1 MITTLR
7 IVAIVVRDQDEALGF
22 YTEKLGFEKR
32 SDDMFGPGMRWLTI
46 APKEQKE
53 IEIALLLPHPAMHG
67 EEGAQKLMEQVGKN
81 PTWSYGVDDCR
92 KTYEELLEKGV
103 KFSSPPT
110 EQFYGTEAVFE
121 DLYGNSI
128 SMVEPSPAMIER
140 MQGK

>member
-1 MITTLR
+1 MGRVCAGSPSL
-7 IVAIVVRDQDEALGF
+7 L
-22 YTEKLGFEKR
+22 
-32 SDDMFGPGMRWLTI
+32 
-46 APKEQKE
+46 KEQKE
-53 IEIALLLPHPAMHG
+53 IEIALLLPHLAMHG

-81 PTWSYGVDDCR
+81 PTWSYRVDDCR

-103 KFSSPPT
+103 KFSNPPT

-128 SMVEPSPAMIER
+128 SIVELSPAMIER

>member
-1 MITTLR
+1 MITSLR
-7 IVAIVVRDQDEALGF
+7 IVALVVRDQDEALKF
-22 YTEKLGFEKR
+22 YTEKLGFEKK

-53 IEIALLLPHPAMHG
+53 IEIAPLLPHLAMHG

-81 PTWSYGVDDCR
+81 PTWSYGVDDCL

-110 EQFYGTEAVFE
+110 VQFYGTEAVFE
-121 DLYGNSI
+121 DLYGNPI
-128 SMVEPSPAMIER
+128 SMVELSPTMIER
-140 MQGK
+140 LQGK

>member
-7 IVAIVVRDQDEALGF
+7 IVALVVRDQDEALKF
-22 YTEKLGFEKR
+22 YTEKLGFEKK

-53 IEIALLLPHPAMHG
+53 IEIALLLPHLAMHG

-81 PTWSYGVDDCR
+81 PTWSYGVDDCL

-103 KFSSPPT
+103 KFSNPPT

-128 SMVEPSPAMIER
+128 SMVELSPAMIER